1 MPDARSR
8 PPHDDPDTSQL
19 DWRAMAVWAC
29 ALLAAVPTPSEALRD
44 DGRAVDVLHYDATV
58 TPDVVAHTVSGVVRI
73 RVRAT
78 ARADDLSLDRGAL
91 EFEAATVDGKA
102 ADLAATP
109 RRTTVRF
116 APPLEPGSTHEVE
129 IHYRGTPGFGLQ
141 FPEGRAQVYTIFTT
155 SDWMPSVDRPDDRA
169 TLRLRVVLPSDW
181 RATGVG
187 RSGPVTRTRDGRRVH
202 EWRLDAPAP
211 TYTFGFAAAPFTVV
225 TSGRLRLLGDGFSAA
240 ELRRVFADTDG
251 MLRFFER
258 RAGVPFP
265 HATYTQALVARTV
278 GQEMSGLSL
287 LSESYGR
294 GVLADPS
301 AITLAAHEAAHQWWG
316 NLVTCEDWTHFWLN
330 EGMATFM
337 AAAYLE
343 TRFGRAAYDRAIA
356 GFRAEYARVRDAG
369 SDKPL
374 VFPDWNRPTAD
385 DRALVYQKGALV
397 LHELRTLLGDAA
409 FWPAIVAYTRGAAG
423 QSVTTPTFQRAIEA
437 ATGRDL
443 ADFFD
448 RWVYVRTP
456 RLVDAPVCAAVAGGC
471 R

>member
-8 PPHDDPDTSQL
+8 SPHAADDDAATPL
-19 DWRAMAVWAC
+19 PDWRALAVV
-29 ALLAAVPTPSEALRD
+29 ALAMLVAVPTPVVARRD
-44 DGRAVDVLHYDATV
+44 DGRGVDVLHYDALV
-58 TPDVVAHTVSGVVRI
+58 TPDVVAHTVTGTVRI
-73 RVRAT
+73 RVRA
-78 ARADDLSLDRGAL
+78 ADRADDLSLDRGAL
-91 EFEAATVDGKA
+91 DVETATVDGRTASVATSPRKA
-102 ADLAATP
+102 TI
-109 RRTTVRF
+109 RF
-116 APPLEPGSTHEVE
+116 VPPLEPGSTHEVE
-129 IHYRGTPGFGLQ
+129 IRYHGTPGFGLQ

-155 SDWMPSVDRPDDRA
+155 SDWMPSVDRPADRA
-169 TLRLRVVLPSDW
+169 TLRLRVVLPADW

-187 RSGPVTRTRDGRRVH
+187 RSGPVTTAGDGRRVH
-202 EWRLDAPAP
+202 EWRLEAPAP

-240 ELRRVFADTDG
+240 ELRRIFADTEG

-258 RAGVPFP
+258 RAGLPFP

-287 LSESYGR
+287 LSEAYGR
-294 GVLADPS
+294 GVLADPA

-343 TRFGRAAYDRAIA
+343 TRLGRPAYDRAIA

-369 SDKPL
+369 GDKPL
-374 VFPDWNRPTAD
+374 VFPDWNRPSAD
-385 DRALVYQKGALV
+385 DRTLVYQKGALV

-409 FWPAIVAYTRGAAG
+409 FWPALRAYTRGAAG
-423 QSVTTPTFQRAIEA
+423 HSVTTPAFQRAIEA

-443 ADFFD
+443 AEFFD
-448 RWVYVRTP
+448 RWVYARPP
-456 RLVDAPVCAAVAGGC
+456 RLVGGS
-471 R
+471 